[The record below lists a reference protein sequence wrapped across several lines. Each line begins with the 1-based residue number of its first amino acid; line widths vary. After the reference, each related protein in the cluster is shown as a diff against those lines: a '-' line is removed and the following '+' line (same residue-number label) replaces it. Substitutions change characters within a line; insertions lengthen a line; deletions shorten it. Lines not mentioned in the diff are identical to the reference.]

1 MARCG
6 QGESSLAKGHRQ
18 PRPRTAGEING
29 HQDSITP
36 PRKATATSSVSL
48 VKALDDGSLLK
59 HPRRELILHLIATH
73 HGHGRPGFQDQAYAS
88 CRCGKLRRK
97 RPGRQR
103 FALPD
108 CNASSAGGS
117 SPTWKPWSSAP
128 TLLPLPRPRS
138 TPPRPHEPDR
148 NPLQPPPTRSI
159 TSPAADSSICW
170 RASMAKRSA
179 IGALS
184 LPVAFVLESG
194 LSEEEFL
201 ALLLPT
207 LTDAP
212 KWRFVRHNE
221 GEEPVRIDV
230 SFAVPGRAEPLIVSL
245 DWWYETADLDGSIDQ
260 KSAWKMYAGQQTV
273 ERITTDMIAAVAG
286 MEAPQQLS
294 TMLEAS
300 IAMTGRF
307 GIRSACLAQRP
318 GRWIFV
324 QRPWPAGTNLR
335 FRRAPGGFS
344 ASTPFFPART
354 GQPEKFSSAR
364 GWRDAN
370 RSEDDESGSSF
381 IYRLWTAQEP
391 LALARLAAQGNSSS
405 HSPTLLAPRAMRKN
419 YSNLTLGSTHPTS
432 RMKIDQYDSLLQN
445 NDWLA
450 RRDLPVALTLTE
462 ILEPVGGPE
471 AVIFPP
477 TYARRGG
484 DNPYAISNFD
494 SNLSPQEAAKTGRI
508 ANNCDIDSVGFSRQP
523 DGGFLYSMGPWVTW
537 CPKSSSRPALK
548 CESAEHR
555 P

>member
-1 MARCG
+1 M
-6 QGESSLAKGHRQ
+6 
-18 PRPRTAGEING
+18 
-29 HQDSITP
+29 
-36 PRKATATSSVSL
+36 
-48 VKALDDGSLLK
+48 
-59 HPRRELILHLIATH
+59 
-73 HGHGRPGFQDQAYAS
+73 
-88 CRCGKLRRK
+88 
-97 RPGRQR
+97 
-103 FALPD
+103 
-108 CNASSAGGS
+108 
-117 SPTWKPWSSAP
+117 
-128 TLLPLPRPRS
+128 
-138 TPPRPHEPDR
+138 
-148 NPLQPPPTRSI
+148 
-159 TSPAADSSICW
+159 
-170 RASMAKRSA
+170 
-179 IGALS
+179 
-184 LPVAFVLESG
+184 AFVLESG

-307 GIRSACLAQRP
+307 GFDPRASRNALDVGYSSNDLGLRVPTYAFAELLAVF
-318 GRWIFV
+318 GI
-324 QRPWPAGTNLR
+324 N
-335 FRRAPGGFS
+335 S
-344 ASTPFFPART
+344 FFPART

-419 YSNLTLGSTHPTS
+419 YSNLTLAQPT
-432 RMKIDQYDSLLQN
+432 QP
-445 NDWLA
+445 
-450 RRDLPVALTLTE
+450 PV
-462 ILEPVGGPE
+462 
-471 AVIFPP
+471 
-477 TYARRGG
+477 
-484 DNPYAISNFD
+484 
-494 SNLSPQEAAKTGRI
+494 
-508 ANNCDIDSVGFSRQP
+508 
-523 DGGFLYSMGPWVTW
+523 
-537 CPKSSSRPALK
+537 
-548 CESAEHR
+548 
-555 P
+555 